1 MAETDSDGIGV
12 QGTGKGIARRLPEGV
27 RVDFG
32 RICVLCRKMP
42 RVHGRRGDEAI
53 HIHDGV
59 MIPERDVTF
68 GDREIDGSYKLLD
81 RDISAD
87 RIVVKPQKVRGSK
100 NHHKFM
106 VILTDGVV
114 S

>member
-1 MAETDSDGIGV
+1 MADTASLKTSGRGS
-12 QGTGKGIARRLPEGV
+12 GKRIARRLPDGI
-27 RVDFG
+27 RVHFG
-32 RICVLCRKMP
+32 RICILCRKYP

-53 HIHDGV
+53 HIQDGV
-59 MIPERDVTF
+59 MIPEKDVTF
-68 GDREIDGSYKLLD
+68 QGRDIDDSYKLLD

-87 RIVVKPQKVRGSK
+87 RIVVKPQKVRGSR

-106 VILTDGVV
+106 VILTNGVV